1 MSHLLYR
8 YIFLKLAFINTSQK
22 SDTSISLFSFNCYAD
37 GYAADRYHG
46 GEDDL
51 SATLSAGRATIGY
64 LYFEVPVDAEKIE
77 IEYETNAFTEKK
89 IYFDYDGDKDSGYE
103 LEKTATATENALKVG
118 DTMAGNTLN
127 MTYLACQDDSS
138 YHPYIAPKE
147 GYRFV
152 TCEFEFENVSK
163 SDVTISGFS
172 FDCYA
177 DGASC
182 KAQYFREDFL
192 SATLSPG
199 RKTKGT
205 VTFEVP
211 ADATVVEV
219 EYLTNFWTSSRIVF
233 DASAF

>member
-1 MSHLLYR
+1 M
-8 YIFLKLAFINTSQK
+8 
-22 SDTSISLFSFNCYAD
+22 
-37 GYAADRYHG
+37 
-46 GEDDL
+46 
-51 SATLSAGRATIGY
+51 
-64 LYFEVPVDAEKIE
+64 
-77 IEYETNAFTEKK
+77 
-89 IYFDYDGDKDSGYE
+89 
-103 LEKTATATENALKVG
+103 
-118 DTMAGNTLN
+118 
-127 MTYLACQDDSS
+127 
-138 YHPYIAPKE
+138 
-147 GYRFV
+147 
-152 TCEFEFENVSK
+152 
-163 SDVTISGFS
+163 TISGFS

-233 DASAF
+233 DASAS